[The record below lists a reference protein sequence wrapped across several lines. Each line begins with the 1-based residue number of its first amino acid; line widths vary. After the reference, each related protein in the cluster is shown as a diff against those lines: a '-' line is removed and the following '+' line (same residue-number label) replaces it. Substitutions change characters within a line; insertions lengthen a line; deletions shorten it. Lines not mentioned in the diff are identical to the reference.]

1 MPSQQHEQWKR
12 DLFDHLDRKLSG
24 CIACEFGDTRDSH
37 AATHRGQRREP
48 SQQIL
53 WTCERMHPHSYD
65 LLRGAGFVVMEQ
77 NQSSPVSGTQCRP
90 DITVLDTH
98 RQPMAFIEI
107 VRSNRPSHSYR
118 VAEELNIPLFT
129 ILAPH
134 RQSLIPGL
142 RPSQPWWDFD
152 PSLPG
157 DAKRQ
162 MYFMEQVADELMHRS
177 GDGDST
183 WSNLDMMLDDDGNLV
198 FASFRGSPPDLAG
211 PTFPR
216 TGDLVVAELCSW
228 RCDKAM
234 EVLKHERLMDQ
245 QNAIISMRQTLEQDL
260 GRILLGAMRSANDG
274 TRRFVVPVGSEE
286 VHVEMTL
293 KPLNPHVS
301 PNDPIVLNLMT
312 QVVKA
317 ADKVRT
323 RGRRSARASGLNG
336 NAAELL
342 PVAGSGQD
350 VWRRDLMTDEG
361 GAGDGG
367 E

>member
-65 LLRGAGFVVMEQ
+65 LLREAGFVVMEQ

-107 VRSNRPSHSYR
+107 VRSNRPSHSCR

-129 ILAPH
+129 ILAPQ
-134 RQSLIPGL
+134 RRSLVPGL
-142 RPSQPWWDFD
+142 QPTRPWWDFD
-152 PSLPG
+152 PTLPA

-162 MYFMEQVADELMHRS
+162 MNFMEQVADELMHRS

-183 WSNLDMMLDDDGNLV
+183 WANLDMMLDDAGTLV
-198 FASFRGSPPDLAG
+198 FASFRGSPPDLAS

-216 TGDLVVAELCSW
+216 TGDLIVAELCSW
-228 RCDKAM
+228 GCDKAM
-234 EVLKHERLMDQ
+234 EVLEHERLMDE
-245 QNAIISMRQTLEQDL
+245 QNAIVSMRQTLEQDL
-260 GRILLGAMRSANDG
+260 GRILLGAIRDAKDG
-274 TRRFVVPVGSEE
+274 TARIVVPVGSEE
-286 VHVEMTL
+286 VHVQMSL
-293 KPLNPHVS
+293 KPLDPHVR
-301 PNDPIVLNLMT
+301 PDDPIVLNLMS
-312 QVVKA
+312 QVAGA
-317 ADKVRT
+317 ADKVRN
-323 RGRRSARASGLNG
+323 RHRRYSSASGPHERRIETLT
-336 NAAELL
+336 AISEPQAE
-342 PVAGSGQD
+342 A
-350 VWRRDLMTDEG
+350 
-361 GAGDGG
+361 
-367 E
+367 